1 MNTNQQQLL
10 VQCALNSWEIQVSRA
25 TKAFHQLS
33 DEDLFLE
40 IAPDRNRA
48 VYLLGHLVAV
58 HDAMIPLLGFGERQ
72 YEFLDDTFL
81 NNPDREGEKLPPVK
95 DLRAYWKNINSIITE
110 QFRKLKPEEWL
121 EKHTAISDEDFAREP
136 HRNRLSVLLNRTN
149 HISYHIG
156 QLALLKK

>member
-1 MNTNQQQLL
+1 MNTQQQQLI
-10 VQCALNSWEIQVSRA
+10 VQCALNSWDIQAGRA

-33 DEDLFLE
+33 DEELFQE
-40 IAPDRNRA
+40 IAPGKNRV

-72 YEFLDDTFL
+72 YEFLDEPFI
-81 NNPDREGEKLPPVK
+81 NSADREGGKLPPVE
-95 DLRAYWKNINSIITE
+95 DLRAYWKNINAIIGDH
-110 QFRKLKPEEWL
+110 FRKLKPEEWL
-121 EKHTAISDEDFAREP
+121 EKHTAVSDEDFAREP

-149 HISYHIG
+149 HISYHVG

>member
-10 VQCALNSWEIQVSRA
+10 IQCALNSWEIQVSRA
-25 TKAFHQLS
+25 TKAFHQLN
-33 DEDLFLE
+33 DKDLFLE
-40 IAPDRNRA
+40 IAPGRNRA

-72 YEFLDDTFL
+72 YEFLDEPFL
-81 NNPDREGEKLPPVK
+81 NNPDREGEKLPPVE